1 MYSIDLYKVFKQ
13 VEISFESVNFE
24 KQQKTKLAEI
34 MEIETE
40 IWTIDDVFSK
50 KILSVRLNQTDSSL
64 CPFGAKENGIDSPKD
79 SWSFHLQHHRMCWEG
94 ADNQRQGAKLKFRRW
109 KSQLGEPC
117 MAYTLDWESVVT
129 SSIVYKLYS
138 EALFSCGFLP
148 F

>member
-64 CPFGAKENGIDSPKD
+64 RPLGVEEIRIDPLKD
-79 SWSFHLQHHRMCWEG
+79 RWSSHLWYCR
-94 ADNQRQGAKLKFRRW
+94 L
-109 KSQLGEPC
+109 
-117 MAYTLDWESVVT
+117 
-129 SSIVYKLYS
+129 
-138 EALFSCGFLP
+138 
-148 F
+148 